1 MRSNPAGSIPRAL
14 SPVGYALFAVALG
27 AAAGA
32 VLRRTR
38 AALAVTLGVF
48 LAARMLIAE
57 FARRHRM
64 TAITFIYNLARPR
77 HASRLLLAGRSRQP
91 GSARSDTPNRRR
103 GHRRRAARGRPAR
116 YV

>member
-38 AALAVTLGVF
+38 PALAVTLGVF
-48 LAARMLIAE
+48 LAE
-57 FARRHRM
+57 FGRRHRM
-64 TAITFIYNLARPR
+64 TAITFICNLARP
-77 HASRLLLAGRSRQP
+77 LTPAGSYWQVAQGNLGP
-91 GSARSDTPNRRR
+91 HGL
-103 GHRRRAARGRPAR
+103 
-116 YV
+116 

>member
-38 AALAVTLGVF
+38 PALAVTLGVF
-48 LAARMLIAE
+48 LAARILIAE

-64 TAITFIYNLARPR
+64 TAITFICNLARPVTP
-77 HASRLLLAGRSRQP
+77 AGSCWQVAQGNLGP
-91 GSARSDTPNRRR
+91 HGL
-103 GHRRRAARGRPAR
+103 
-116 YV
+116 